1 MCYVLKNKKSNK
13 NIIMLFLSV
22 AAVASMLF
30 SAVAV
35 AEEAEYCRSEL
46 SVKLQNVKDELSAQS
61 QSFDE
66 MRNNYSSFCEDE
78 NSVSNSIKT
87 LSSNINSA
95 NQTADS
101 VKKKIEDQKKKKEE
115 ENNKASTNQS
125 STEIKKDSEQS
136 QYPTPSGEKVCY
148 LTFDDGPSQNTL
160 KIIDILKKYGVT
172 ATFFVTGNGT
182 NSYMKKITESG
193 NTIALHT
200 YSHDYKKI
208 YSSTKAYFEDLNKI
222 KELVKKETGVE
233 SNIIRFPGGSS
244 NTISR
249 QYCKGIMSTITKEVE
264 KQGYYYFD
272 WNVDSTDASGNN
284 VAASKLIN
292 NIKTYSKGINNVVV
306 LMHDTGSKNTTVEA
320 LPKIIEY
327 YKSQGYVI
335 KGLSEDSKTCHH
347 GVNN

>member
-1 MCYVLKNKKSNK
+1 MKNKKSNK

-22 AAVASMLF
+22 AAVALMLF

-46 SVKLQNVKDELSAQS
+46 NTKMQTAKDELSAQS
-61 QSFDE
+61 KAFDK
-66 MRNNYSSFCEDE
+66 MRNDYSAFCENE
-78 NSVSNSIKT
+78 NNAKDGIKDGIKN
-87 LSSNINSA
+87 LSSGIKSA
-95 NQTADS
+95 DKTADS
-101 VKKKIEDQKKKKEE
+101 VKKKLDEQKQNSKT
-115 ENNKASTNQS
+115 NANQS
-125 STEIKKDSEQS
+125 SGETQKEVKQNEK
-136 QYPTPSGEKVCY
+136 PATSGEKVCY
-148 LTFDDGPSQNTL
+148 LTFDDGPSENTL
-160 KIIDILKKYGVT
+160 KIINILKKYNVT

-182 NSYMKKITESG
+182 NSYMKNITESG

-208 YSSTKAYFEDLNKI
+208 YSSSKAYFEDLNKI

-244 NTISR
+244 NTVSR